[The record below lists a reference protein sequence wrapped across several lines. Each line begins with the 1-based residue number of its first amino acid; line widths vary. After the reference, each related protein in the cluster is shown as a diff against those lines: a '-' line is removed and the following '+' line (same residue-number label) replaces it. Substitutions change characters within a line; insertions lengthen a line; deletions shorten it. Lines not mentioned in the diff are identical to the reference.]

1 MTVHMRPFP
10 IHWKNEKN
18 MVIMVDF
25 NILDRDHRPHYS
37 NFFEWEYAFYDALI
51 ALNYRDAF
59 RYCYPGRQEYSWVGR
74 TNDGYRYDYCFVS
87 GALEKNILH
96 CDYIHESREIRI
108 TDHSAISV
116 ELKF

>member
-1 MTVHMRPFP
+1 
-10 IHWKNEKN
+10 
-18 MVIMVDF
+18 MVIMGDF

-59 RYCYPGRQEYSWVGR
+59 RYCHPGRQEYSWVGR